1 MVIIS
6 IGNIDLGNNFTY
18 DHFINAL
25 SEKAIDRIYSKE
37 WDLESDIR
45 IVGKGNYSKVCL
57 NTCGSDLSDY
67 LRS

>member
-25 SEKAIDRIYSKE
+25 SEKAIDRIYNTE
-37 WDLESDIR
+37 WTLDSDIR
-45 IVGKGNYSKVCL
+45 IIGQGNYSKVCL
-57 NTCGSDLSDY
+57 NTCGSDLQDY